1 MLFVIFFFPP
11 SFWLI
16 IELQTRE
23 KQQRDH
29 IESLCTEHE
38 RSMLEL
44 EAKREQLRLCEKG
57 ASNES
62 EKMKLDHQ
70 KEMVQY
76 KYMLYI

>member
-1 MLFVIFFFPP
+1 MVLVIFPP
-11 SFWLI
+11 SFFLI

-23 KQQRDH
+23 QQQRDH
-29 IESLCTEHE
+29 IESLCIEHE

-62 EKMKLDHQ
+62 EKRKLDHQ
-70 KEMVQY
+70 REMVQY
-76 KYMLYI
+76 KYMLFI